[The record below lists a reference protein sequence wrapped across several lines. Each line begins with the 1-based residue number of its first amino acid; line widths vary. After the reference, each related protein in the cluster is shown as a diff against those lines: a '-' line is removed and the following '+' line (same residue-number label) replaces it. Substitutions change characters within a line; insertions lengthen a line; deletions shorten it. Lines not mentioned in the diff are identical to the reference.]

1 MILPRPLASILLQLD
16 PGRKAALAAE
26 TARSTS
32 ALGFGGDV
40 ELVFIYLFFTD
51 DDEARNSKLRT
62 SRHWQLSKLT
72 IYHHYMIIICNDQ
85 NGQLIFIIHGTP
97 LKVLSVS
104 LHSKSN

>member
-40 ELVFIYLFFTD
+40 ELVFIYLFFTCSNM
-51 DDEARNSKLRT
+51 NSERYLIYDVPGRDLRY
-62 SRHWQLSKLT
+62 W
-72 IYHHYMIIICNDQ
+72 IVI
-85 NGQLIFIIHGTP
+85 P
-97 LKVLSVS
+97 
-104 LHSKSN
+104 